1 MGRESEIITINRGE
15 IPNLLM
21 SYKLFDEI
29 INNRKVELSN
39 IDIQNMSNVII
50 NINDDKSRT
59 YYLQFMALFLLNERW
74 VFNKL

>member
-1 MGRESEIITINRGE
+1 VGRESEIITINRGE